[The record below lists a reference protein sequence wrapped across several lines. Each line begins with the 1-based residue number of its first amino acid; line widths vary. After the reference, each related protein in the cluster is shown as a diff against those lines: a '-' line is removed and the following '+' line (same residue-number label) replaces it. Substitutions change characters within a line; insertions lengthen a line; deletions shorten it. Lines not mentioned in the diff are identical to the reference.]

1 MKFVLSTCVLVSAQ
15 MLAFGASAQTQTQ
28 PTDPAAVRAERNA
41 EGVEAAR
48 TFMPG
53 EGDPI
58 PEARA
63 KVSKSDRAAAR
74 QARKPGGIEA
84 ARDFMPGEGDPIP
97 SPTVKL
103 SRAERQA
110 ERKASRAEV
119 AKANKAGQLP
129 SYSDNYGGK

>member
-1 MKFVLSTCVLVSAQ
+1 MKMLLSACALVGAQ
-15 MLAFGASAQTQTQ
+15 MFVAAANAQTPSAEMPVT
-28 PTDPAAVRAERNA
+28 RAERKA
-41 EGVEAAR
+41 EGVEAAHTFMPGEGDPIPESKAKVSKADRAAARKARKPGGVEAAR

-58 PEARA
+58 PAPA
-63 KVSKSDRAAAR
+63 
-74 QARKPGGIEA
+74 
-84 ARDFMPGEGDPIP
+84 
-97 SPTVKL
+97 VKL
-103 SRAERQA
+103 SRAERSA

>member
-1 MKFVLSTCVLVSAQ
+1 MRLLFSTCALVGAQ
-15 MLAFGASAQTQTQ
+15 ILAFTACAQTQ
-28 PTDPAAVRAERNA
+28 PANNEITRAERKA

-58 PEARA
+58 PEPKA
-63 KVSKSDRAAAR
+63 KASKADRVAAR
-74 QARKPGGIEA
+74 QARKPQGVEA
-84 ARDFMPGEGDPIP
+84 ARTFMPGEGDPIP
-97 SPTVKL
+97 ASTVKL
-103 SRAERQA
+103 SRAERSA

-129 SYSDNYGGK
+129 SYSDNYGAK